1 MYDIAY
7 QFDADPFRLSPD
19 HRFSFRHKSYAR
31 SKANLD
37 YALTRGEGFVMITGS
52 PGSGKTTLLNDV
64 LANADKT
71 NRAMA
76 RIVTTQLDDKDL
88 LRMVAFSFK
97 LNMQNLDKA
106 SILHHLEKFLVKQYQ
121 LHRHS
126 LLIIDEAQDLDKTA
140 LEEIRLLTNLQID
153 GNSLLQVF
161 LVGQNNLLGMIQDPK
176 MEQLHQRLI
185 ASSHLEPMKVEETEI
200 YVIHR
205 LRMAGWKSDPLISRG
220 ALRRIHIFS
229 RGVPRIVNQ
238 LCSRFLLYG
247 SVENKHKLDSRDVQE
262 VITELCNE
270 HLAPM
275 TDNIS
280 AGILFNDCSLAEEEN
295 SLEQY
300 DQEFLDSTAFSDKQT
315 PNEPQEQNLKTSNV
329 HHISNFIPA
338 ASERRDVT
346 RMAESKKETN
356 PNNQVSPK
364 PYDAPAQIN
373 PQEIDDTNNVPSSS
387 SKIDDKKVTQATT
400 NRHTADRS
408 PNRQPYAFA
417 GFLVALLFGLLILAF
432 PEPAGKL
439 TAELNSK
446 SISVKDSSHQSNQ
459 LKQNKKMDLVSIQNN
474 IKDSLINNAVHFT
487 QIKQG
492 VFKLQL
498 NVDHQFS
505 WGNAIMS
512 HALQTKLGYLANA
525 MRDQPQAVIHIIGH
539 TDPTGSQGRNNLL
552 SKLRAKVVANYLV
565 MQGIPQHRLTTDG
578 RGSSEL
584 VNTANPTVNRRVDLL
599 IETIKPTSTT

>member
-7 QFDADPFRLSPD
+7 HFDADPFRLTPD
-19 HRFSFRHKSYAR
+19 HRFCFRHKSYAK
-31 SKANLD
+31 SKAYLD

-64 LANADKT
+64 LTNADKT

-88 LRMVAFSFK
+88 LRMVAFAFK
-97 LNMQNLDKA
+97 LNTQNLDKA
-106 SILHHLEKFLVKQYQ
+106 SILHHLEEFLVKQYQ

-161 LVGQNNLLGMIQDPK
+161 LVGQNKLLDMIQDPT

-185 ASSHLEPMKVEETEI
+185 ASSHLDPMKAKETET

-205 LRMAGWKSDPLISRG
+205 LRTAGWKQDPLISRG

-247 SVENKHKLDSRDVQE
+247 SVENKHKLDSHDVQE

-280 AGILFNDCSLAEEEN
+280 AGILFNDCALAEEEN
-295 SLEQY
+295 FLEQY
-300 DQEFLDSTAFSDKQT
+300 DQEFLDSTAFSDKQI
-315 PNEPQEQNLKTSNV
+315 PNEPQEQHLKTSNV

-338 ASERRDVT
+338 ASERRDVM

-356 PNNQVSPK
+356 PNNQVSSIS
-364 PYDAPAQIN
+364 YESTRVN
-373 PQEIDDTNNVPSSS
+373 SQEIDNSNRVPSSS
-387 SKIDDKKVTQATT
+387 SKEDDKRVFQETKTRHVA
-400 NRHTADRS
+400 NRT

-417 GFLVALLFGLLILAF
+417 GFLVALLFGIFILAF
-432 PEPAGKL
+432 PEPAGKQ
-439 TAELNSK
+439 AAVLNNVL
-446 SISVKDSSHQSNQ
+446 ISEKDSNHQLNK
-459 LKQNKKMDLVSIQNN
+459 LKQNKALDLASIQNK
-474 IKDSLINNAVHFT
+474 IRDS
-487 QIKQG
+487 
-492 VFKLQL
+492 
-498 NVDHQFS
+498 
-505 WGNAIMS
+505 
-512 HALQTKLGYLANA
+512 
-525 MRDQPQAVIHIIGH
+525 
-539 TDPTGSQGRNNLL
+539 
-552 SKLRAKVVANYLV
+552 
-565 MQGIPQHRLTTDG
+565 
-578 RGSSEL
+578 
-584 VNTANPTVNRRVDLL
+584 
-599 IETIKPTSTT
+599 

>member
-19 HRFSFRHKSYAR
+19 HRFCFRHRSYAK
-31 SKANLD
+31 SKAYLD

-64 LANADKT
+64 LSNADNT

-97 LNMQNLDKA
+97 LDMHNLDKA

-161 LVGQNNLLGMIQDPK
+161 LVGQNNLMDMILDPT

-185 ASSHLEPMKVEETEI
+185 ASSHLEAMKAEETEI
-200 YVIHR
+200 YVLHR
-205 LRMAGWKSDPLISRG
+205 LRMAGWKQDPLISRG

-247 SVENKHKLDSRDVQE
+247 SVENKHKLDSHDVQE

-270 HLAPM
+270 HLAPV
-275 TDNIS
+275 TGDQFPGS
-280 AGILFNDCSLAEEEN
+280 LFNDNSPAEEMA

-300 DQEFLDSTAFSDKQT
+300 DQEFLDSTAFSNKKM
-315 PNEPQEQNLKTSNV
+315 PNKPLDQHPNASNV
-329 HHISNFIPA
+329 HHIFHA
-338 ASERRDVT
+338 GLDASERRDVM
-346 RMAESKKETN
+346 REPESKKETKLN
-356 PNNQVSPK
+356 SQVSSIS
-364 PYDAPAQIN
+364 YDPSTHIN
-373 PQEIDDTNNVPSSS
+373 TLEIDDTNRIPSSS
-387 SKIDDKKVTQATT
+387 GKTDDKRASQ
-400 NRHTADRS
+400 NRRVKK
-408 PNRQPYAFA
+408 RQPYALA
-417 GFLVALLFGLLILAF
+417 GFLVVLFFGIFILAF
-432 PEPAGKL
+432 PESTGKQV
-439 TAELNSK
+439 AELNNKLTSG
-446 SISVKDSSHQSNQ
+446 KDSSHQSGQ
-459 LKQNKKMDLVSIQNN
+459 LKQNEKLDLVSIQNN
-474 IKDSLINNAVHFT
+474 IKDSLIKNAVHFT
-487 QIKQG
+487 QTKQG
-492 VFKLQL
+492 VYKLQL
-498 NVDHQFS
+498 NVDEQFS

-512 HALQTKLGYLANA
+512 HALQTKLGYLAEA

-565 MQGIPQHRLTTDG
+565 LQGIPQHRLTTDG

-584 VNTANPTVNRRVDLL
+584 VNTTNPPVNRRVDLL
-599 IETIKPTSTT
+599 IEIIKPTIVT